1 MHRVSAYD
9 RDSDGLIENDGFPD
23 QTYDIWTVTGPS
35 AYTAGLWVAALA
47 ACVQLG
53 EVQCAHKVVYRRDEL
68 MTLAFVAVLEFQYS
82 GGIRLLGTSTRLIS
96 ILEYCLCIIFI
107 RYSHYAIPQTN
118 SGAP

>member
-9 RDSDGLIENDGFPD
+9 RDGDGLIENDGFPD

-53 EVQCAHKVVYRRDEL
+53 EVRGVR
-68 MTLAFVAVLEFQYS
+68 VLTMREEHFMF
-82 GGIRLLGTSTRLIS
+82 STDS
-96 ILEYCLCIIFI
+96 
-107 RYSHYAIPQTN
+107 
-118 SGAP
+118 